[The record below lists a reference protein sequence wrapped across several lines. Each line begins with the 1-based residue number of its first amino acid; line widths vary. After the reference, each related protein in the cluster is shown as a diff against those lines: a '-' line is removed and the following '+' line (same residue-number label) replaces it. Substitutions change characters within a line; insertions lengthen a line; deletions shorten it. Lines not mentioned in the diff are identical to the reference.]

1 MIIILKKWNV
11 CLIFSLL
18 LISVY
23 SAGLFMDTM
32 LGSESASI
40 PAYGKKIVIDAG
52 HGEPDGGA
60 VGPSGVKEQELNLK
74 VAEYLQHFLEQS
86 GVEVIMTRADESGLS
101 GTDAASFHKRED
113 MKTREEM
120 MNSSDADLFLS
131 IHMNRFTESK
141 YSGPQVFYAPNGEDS
156 KRFAEILQQELISVL
171 APPSKREI
179 KKAGSDIYLLKK
191 AKVPAALAEC
201 GFLSNPQEE
210 AKLRD
215 EAYRK
220 EIAWALYSGIIEYFA
235 KA

>member
-86 GVEVIMTRADESGLS
+86 GGEVIMTRADE
-101 GTDAASFHKRED
+101 
-113 MKTREEM
+113 
-120 MNSSDADLFLS
+120 
-131 IHMNRFTESK
+131 
-141 YSGPQVFYAPNGEDS
+141 
-156 KRFAEILQQELISVL
+156 
-171 APPSKREI
+171 
-179 KKAGSDIYLLKK
+179 
-191 AKVPAALAEC
+191 
-201 GFLSNPQEE
+201 
-210 AKLRD
+210 
-215 EAYRK
+215 
-220 EIAWALYSGIIEYFA
+220 
-235 KA
+235 